1 MIHIANAT
9 DSIRGDAAKKLIDF
23 CLNNSKYMILALNT

>member
-9 DSIRGDAAKKLIDF
+9 DSIRGDAAKIDRF
-23 CLNNSKYMILALNT
+23 LFEQQQVHDFSANT